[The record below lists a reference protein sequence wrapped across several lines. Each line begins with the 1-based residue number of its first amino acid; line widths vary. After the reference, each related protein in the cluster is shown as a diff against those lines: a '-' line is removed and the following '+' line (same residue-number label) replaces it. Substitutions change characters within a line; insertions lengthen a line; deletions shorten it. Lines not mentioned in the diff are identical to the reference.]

1 MTSPQPL
8 TRKELERASWTHGG
22 VFWGCALGNS
32 LNIADFQDFGE
43 DVVPVPGKVH
53 LYATPSSDPAD

>member
-1 MTSPQPL
+1 M
-8 TRKELERASWTHGG
+8 G
-22 VFWGCALGNS
+22 VFSEDAPGNS